1 MKATNRDMIKI
12 RQRRILRQLNREIQ
26 AKKERRASAWQAFDA
41 VLIAIVVVIG
51 LMVLV
56 CAAEIRAAEDAQA
69 AVIRDHRIRPERLA
83 QYQDPEDTGLQA
95 EDPYIV
101 EPLPAAAP
109 PDGEPPEAIE
119 IVTMDRIAAEAE
131 TIPAER
137 WESLGEFT
145 LTFYC
150 PCRKCSEGWGHQTA
164 SGATAVEGVTVAV
177 DPRVIPYG
185 TRLRINGH
193 EYIAQDCG
201 GSIKGRK
208 IDIFKESHAECLENG
223 EQKAEV
229 MIKR

>member
-1 MKATNRDMIKI
+1 MKATDRDMIKI

-26 AKKERRASAWQAFDA
+26 AKKERRASAWQAIDA

-56 CAAEIRAAEDAQA
+56 CAAEIRAEEDAQA
-69 AVIRDHRIRPERLA
+69 AVLRDHRIRPERLA

-95 EDPYIV
+95 GDPYIV
-101 EPLPAAAP
+101 EAMPAAAP
-109 PDGEPPEAIE
+109 ADGEPPEAIE
-119 IVTMDRIAAEAE
+119 IIAKDAAAAE

-137 WESLGEFT
+137 WESMGEFT

-150 PCRKCSEGWGHQTA
+150 PCRKCSDGWGHQTA

-185 TRLRINGH
+185 SRLRINGR